1 MLKDIRKRR
10 PDRKLERNLLLLAYT
25 VMLMSL
31 SFFSLFVYPQ
41 YLIYIIITAVV
52 LNIFAILITIRIMK
66 VSETAIGF
74 GALAGEI
81 ISDESKYQR
90 VDNMN
95 GEIVIANKSAINY
108 FGEQN
113 IGNYFSQNIIKTDA
127 NKLDL
132 QKLYSS
138 IKNLQPAI
146 VELSVNP
153 RENSVFVTE
162 EWFRVSVKPIYLNK
176 TDIFEGKYSLKR
188 IQKETYLYWV
198 IENITAYKNMEQVFK
213 TERSER
219 EDFVDSLPVGLYVTD
234 LGGTIEY
241 MNSTLSECLKLK
253 KNEAL
258 GRKISDFIV
267 NTADEFG
274 EADKDFFGTAQL
286 KIMGKTLDVF
296 VTHKTMIRDGIKKI
310 RGVIAWNLPSDSDLL
325 SSLNKMKDSFERLFD
340 TMPIG
345 VVFADKKQ
353 KIIDVNHN
361 AEIIFNK
368 EKKDFVQ
375 FKLANCFSKGAEKSF
390 KDVVAS
396 YAKND
401 GKVFNFET
409 TYEDKKLHI
418 QINPLIYSHSEN
430 SDDIEGM
437 IVFARDISNE
447 SNLEQQVSQAQKMQ
461 AFGQM
466 AGEVAHD
473 FNNLLTAIIGYCDL
487 LIQRHGVGDPSF
499 SDLMQVKQN
508 ANRAAGLARQML
520 AISRKQP
527 LNPKLINV
535 AEAFM
540 ETEHLL
546 SRFVG
551 EQIKMKINCASGIGC
566 IRFDPVQFS
575 QVMINLAINARDAME
590 GKGILTITSRSE
602 HLSEPYRFG
611 DFMVQSGDFVVISVS
626 DTGCGISEENLNRI
640 FEPFF
645 TTKKHSATSGTGLG
659 LAVVYNIVHQTGG
672 FIKVNSELGKG
683 TTFEI
688 YLPEFA
694 DEIKEQEV
702 VSQDENIIRNKD
714 GNAVLTMVPP
724 VNSADEKP
732 ILGMNIF
739 EFDSRRS
746 FALNPENTHILFV
759 DDEDAVRSVGARGL
773 KRKGFEVTD
782 CISAENALEHINNG
796 EKFDMLITDMMM
808 PGMSGADLAKE
819 IHAKLPEI
827 KIILASG
834 YSEEIARKELAGSQ
848 DFYFMS
854 KPYSLDDLTK
864 KVMEVL
870 NKNE

>member
-10 PDRKLERNLLLLAYT
+10 PDRKLERNLLLLAYAI
-25 VMLMSL
+25 MLMSL
-31 SFFSLFVYPQ
+31 SFFSLFIYPQ
-41 YLIYIIITAVV
+41 YLVYIIITSVILNVAV
-52 LNIFAILITIRIMK
+52 ILITIRILK

-81 ISDESKYQR
+81 IADEIKYQR

-95 GEIVIANKSAINY
+95 GEIVIANKAAINY

-113 IGNYFSQNIIKTDA
+113 IEEYFARNIINTDA
-127 NKLDL
+127 NKIDL

-138 IKNLQPAI
+138 IKNRQPAI

-153 RENSVFVTE
+153 RKNSVFVTE

-176 TDIFEGKYSLKR
+176 ADIFEGKYSLKK
-188 IQKETYLYWV
+188 IQKEIYLYWTV
-198 IENITAYKNMEQVFK
+198 ENITAYKNMEQVFK
-213 TERSER
+213 AERSDME
-219 EDFVDSLPVGLYVTD
+219 EFVDCMPVGLYVTD
-234 LGGTIEY
+234 LSGTIEY
-241 MNSTLSECLKLK
+241 INKTLAQSLKLE
-253 KNEAL
+253 KNEVS

-267 NTADEFG
+267 NAPDEFG
-274 EADKDFFGTAQL
+274 EPDKEFFGTAQL
-286 KIMGKTLDVF
+286 KVMGKKSEIF
-296 VTHKTMIRDGIKKI
+296 VIHKAIVRDGMKKI
-310 RGVIAWNLPSDSDLL
+310 RGIVVWNLPNDEKLQTL
-325 SSLNKMKDSFERLFD
+325 LNKTKDNFERLFD
-340 TMPIG
+340 TVPVG
-345 VVFADKKQ
+345 VIFADKKQ
-353 KIIDVNHN
+353 NIIDVNHN
-361 AEIIFNK
+361 AETIFAK
-368 EKKDFVQ
+368 SKRDFLK
-375 FKLANCFSKGAEKSF
+375 FKLADCFSKGAEKEF
-390 KDVVAS
+390 KEALS
-396 YAKND
+396 AYAKND
-401 GKVFNFET
+401 NKVFNFET

-418 QINPLIYSHSEN
+418 QINPLVYNHSEN
-430 SDDIEGM
+430 SSDIEGM
-437 IVFARDISNE
+437 IIFARDISNE
-447 SNLEQQVSQAQKMQ
+447 SNLEQQVTQAQKMQ

-466 AGEVAHD
+466 AGGVAHD

-508 ANRAAGLARQML
+508 ANRAAGVARQML
-520 AISRKQP
+520 AISRNQP
-527 LNPKLINV
+527 LNPKLMDV

-546 SRFVG
+546 SRFAG
-551 EQIKMKINCASGIGC
+551 EQIKVKINCASGIGR

-590 GKGILTITSRSE
+590 GKGVLSITSRAE
-602 HLSEPYRFG
+602 HLSEPYHFG
-611 DFMVQSGDFVVISVS
+611 TSVVQPGDFVVISVS
-626 DTGCGISEENLNRI
+626 DTGCGISAENLNRI

-645 TTKKHSATSGTGLG
+645 TTKKHSANSGTGLG
-659 LAVVYNIVHQTGG
+659 LAMVYSIVHQTGG
-672 FIKVNSELGKG
+672 FIKVISEVGKG

-694 DEIKEQEV
+694 DEIEEPEV
-702 VSQDENIIRNKD
+702 VNESENVIRNKD
-714 GNAVLTMVPP
+714 GNAVLTTAPLP
-724 VNSADEKP
+724 KSADEKP

-773 KRKGFEVTD
+773 RRKGFEVTD
-782 CISAENALEHINNG
+782 CISAENALEHIENG

-819 IHAKLPEI
+819 IHAKLPDI

-848 DFYFMS
+848 DFNFMS
-854 KPYSLDDLTK
+854 KPYSLGDLTK

-870 NKNE
+870 NKK

>member
-10 PDRKLERNLLLLAYT
+10 PDRKLERNLLLLSYT

-31 SFFSLFVYPQ
+31 CFFSLFVYPQ
-41 YLIYIIITAVV
+41 YLVYIIVASVILNVAV
-52 LNIFAILITIRIMK
+52 ILMTIRILK

-81 ISDESKYQR
+81 LADEIKCQR

-95 GEIVIANKSAINY
+95 GEIVIANKAAFNY
-108 FGEQN
+108 FGEQS
-113 IGNYFSQNIIKTDA
+113 IEDYFSQNIIDTDA
-127 NKLDL
+127 NKIDL
-132 QKLYSS
+132 QKLHSS
-138 IKNLQPAI
+138 VKNQQPAI

-153 RENSVFVTE
+153 RKNSVFVNE
-162 EWFRVSVKPIYLNK
+162 EWFRISVKPVYLSK
-176 TDIFEGKYSLKR
+176 ADIFEGKYSLKK
-188 IQKETYLYWV
+188 IQRETYFYWTV
-198 IENITAYKNMEQVFK
+198 ENITAYKNMEQVFK
-213 TERSER
+213 SERSER
-219 EDFVDSLPVGLYVTD
+219 EEFVDYMPVGLYVTD
-234 LGGTIEY
+234 LSGTIEY
-241 MNSTLSECLKLK
+241 VNSTLAECLKLQ
-253 KNEAL
+253 KNEIS

-267 NTADEFG
+267 NAPDEFG
-274 EADKDFFGTAQL
+274 EADKEFCGAAQL
-286 KIMGKTLDVF
+286 KVMGKKTQIF
-296 VTHKTMIRDGIKKI
+296 VIHKAIIREGLKKI
-310 RGVIAWNLPSDSDLL
+310 RGIIVWNVQNDDKLMLMYNKIKDNFEQLFATVPVGVI
-325 SSLNKMKDSFERLFD
+325 
-340 TMPIG
+340 
-345 VVFADKKQ
+345 FADKKQ
-353 KIIDVNHN
+353 NIIDVNHN
-361 AEIIFNK
+361 AEIIFGKTKK
-368 EKKDFVQ
+368 ELLQ
-375 FKLANCFSKGAEKSF
+375 FKLTSCFL
-390 KDVVAS
+390 KDAAKEFRDAQAA
-396 YAKND
+396 YARND
-401 GKVFNFET
+401 NKVFNFDTE
-409 TYEDKKLHI
+409 YEDKKLHI
-418 QINPLIYSHSEN
+418 QISPLIYNH
-430 SDDIEGM
+430 SDDSDSADGM
-437 IVFARDISNE
+437 IVFVRDISNE
-447 SNLEQQVSQAQKMQ
+447 SNLEQQVTQAQKMQ

-466 AGEVAHD
+466 AGGVAHD

-508 ANRAAGLARQML
+508 ANRAASLARRML
-520 AISRKQP
+520 AISRQQP

-551 EQIKMKINCASGIGC
+551 EQIKMKINCAAGIGS

-575 QVMINLAINARDAME
+575 QIMINLAINARDAMD
-590 GKGILTITSRSE
+590 GKGVLTITSRSE
-602 HLSEPYRFG
+602 HLSEPYNFG
-611 DFMVQSGDFVVISVS
+611 TSVIQPGDFVVISVS
-626 DTGCGISEENLNRI
+626 DTGCGISAENLSRI

-659 LAVVYNIVHQTGG
+659 LSVVYGIIHQTGG
-672 FIKVNSELGKG
+672 FIKVISEVGKG

-694 DEIKEQEV
+694 DET
-702 VSQDENIIRNKD
+702 DETEDVNEGENVIRNKE
-714 GNAVLTMVPP
+714 GNAVLTTAPLASLTDETP
-724 VNSADEKP
+724 V
-732 ILGMNIF
+732 LGMNIS

-773 KRKGFEVTD
+773 RRKGFEVTD

-808 PGMSGADLAKE
+808 PGMSGADLAKK
-819 IHAKLPEI
+819 IHSELPEI

-834 YSEEIARKELAGSQ
+834 YSEEIARKELAGSH

-854 KPYSLDDLTK
+854 KPYSLGDLTK

-870 NKNE
+870 KQK